1 MTATTTTTEWTPT
14 TTTTTTAATR
24 IDQAR
29 YWVGAAMTAVVTA
42 LLGVIGVIT
51 AHDIVHVPM
60 QLGSGVNATQVPAAT
75 YGLVAAAIVFAAA
88 AVYNALL
95 HICPRPT
102 TYYSWLI
109 SVLTLLA
116 VLLPFTTTAAL
127 NSHIVFAAT
136 NLMVGLSVL
145 LLVPMAAVN
154 ARSER

>member
-1 MTATTTTTEWTPT
+1 MTTTAEWTPT
-14 TTTTTTAATR
+14 TTTTTVTAPR

-42 LLGVIGVIT
+42 LLGVIGVIV

-60 QLGSGVNATQVPAAT
+60 LLGSGANATQVPAAT

-95 HICPRPT
+95 YICPRPT

-109 SVLTLLA
+109 SAVTVLA

-127 NSHIVFAAT
+127 TSHIVFGAT

>member
-1 MTATTTTTEWTPT
+1 MTATTATTEWTPT
-14 TTTTTTAATR
+14 TTTTTAAPR

-42 LLGVIGVIT
+42 LLGVIGLII
-51 AHDIVHVPM
+51 AHDIVHAPV
-60 QLGSGVNATQVPAAT
+60 QLGSGAAATPVPAAT

-102 TYYSWLI
+102 VYYSWLI

-127 NSHIVFAAT
+127 TSHIVFAAT